1 MWPILTI
8 YFQMKPTNNLS
19 VRNKIFYL
27 VPALLWTTAVSYLCL
42 ISANQIP
49 MPKLEKNFDKIGH
62 LIFHF
67 GITALWFLYFKKK
80 SGKTKSALLKAFLFS
95 LFFGIAIEISQAIFT
110 STRSA
115 DVLDV
120 VANSFGALLA
130 IGIILLFKKKKS
142 LLNLI

>member
-1 MWPILTI
+1 MWRILTN

-27 VPALLWTTAVSYLCL
+27 VPALLWTTIVTVLCL
-42 ISANQIP
+42 ISSDEIP
-49 MPKLEKNFDKIGH
+49 MPKMGKNVDKLGH
-62 LIFHF
+62 LTFHF

-95 LFFGIAIEISQAIFT
+95 LFFGIAIEISQALFT
-110 STRSA
+110 TTRQA

-120 VANSFGALLA
+120 AANCIGAFLA
-130 IGIILLFKKKKS
+130 ISFIFLYRKRNVLTSI
-142 LLNLI
+142 